1 MHGRAEPPSIAPHS
15 TRKKNSPQLWA
26 EDARKK
32 EISCTFPILPSAQHW
47 CVMRKGGDAHMTEP
61 SAVKSSA
68 ESPRYREAFN
78 RLKEEFRAIPADQL
92 LTLNIEPLVALTTL
106 LTSLPAIKGLQ
117 VLMQIAR

>member
-1 MHGRAEPPSIAPHS
+1 
-15 TRKKNSPQLWA
+15 
-26 EDARKK
+26 
-32 EISCTFPILPSAQHW
+32 
-47 CVMRKGGDAHMTEP
+47 MTEP